1 MTSEQHNKYV
11 AYTFLGYAGIQML
24 IALAMMVFFFV
35 MVFGL
40 EPNPGDA
47 SPPAALFGFMGVF
60 FFIFY
65 AIFTAP
71 AVVAAWALLKKKPW
85 ARVAGIVGAVVSAMS
100 VPFGTAA
107 CVYALWFFLGE
118 HWKEVYETPSPTS
131 RASLSGSINLDDTKW
146 SGIRTGPDGD
156 IVAEPVQKPDWR

>member
-1 MTSEQHNKYV
+1 
-11 AYTFLGYAGIQML
+11 
-24 IALAMMVFFFV
+24 
-35 MVFGL
+35 
-40 EPNPGDA
+40 
-47 SPPAALFGFMGVF
+47 
-60 FFIFY
+60 
-65 AIFTAP
+65 
-71 AVVAAWALLKKKPW
+71 VAAWALLKKKPW